1 MISMNNLNLKLLVE
15 RLRWIKKN
23 PTHTLER
30 LCYYENVI
38 ERQNETIRK
47 LKHDREGVI
56 NG

>member
-1 MISMNNLNLKLLVE
+1 MISMDKLSLRLLIE

-23 PTHTLER
+23 PIQALER

-47 LKHDREGVI
+47 LRQDKEALN

>member
-1 MISMNNLNLKLLVE
+1 MLSMNKLSLRLLVE

-23 PTHTLER
+23 PTHALER

-47 LKHDREGVI
+47 LKQDT
-56 NG
+56 ND